1 MPCLPFG
8 EKAPRDPWDLFA
20 YRAGKFVDAARAASD
35 RGYSGIRRATTDTRM
50 ARMMDAAAAVL
61 PDEPL
66 VQRWQEGEPV
76 GVWAAYDVARLAAP
90 DRDPDLANLP
100 VIPDEFAN
108 LPVMP
113 NPANGE
119 GI

>member
-1 MPCLPFG
+1 MRFLPFG
-8 EKAPRDPWDLFA
+8 ERAPRDPWDLFA
-20 YRAGKFVDAARAASD
+20 YRAGKFVDAARDASD
-35 RGYSGIRRATTDTRM
+35 KGYSGFRRATTDTRLS
-50 ARMMDAAAAVL
+50 RMMDAAAAVL

-66 VQRWQEGEPV
+66 VQRWQEGGAV
-76 GVWAAYDVARLAAP
+76 GLWAAYDIARLAAP
-90 DRDPDLANLP
+90 DRDAEFTGLP

-113 NPANGE
+113 NPPNGE